1 MTTPTIESPPEQ
13 VKQQK
18 QTNPTG
24 AKPAP
29 ADTAKAAANDAAKP
43 TVVNSAQPAAGD
55 SAELTVTVTAKPTV
69 ADGANQAAADSAKL
83 TVTFTAKPAPADGAN
98 QAAADGTTPAP
109 ADTAK
114 AAANDAAKPAATDGA
129 KPAVANSANPDT
141 AESEKKPADEKAK
154 QAADEKAKHEA
165 DEKAKQEA
173 DEKAKQA
180 ATRRRLILMIVAGV
194 VLIAAAILIW
204 EVFFAAPAVPASIV
218 VVSGRIEGD
227 DSAVASKTTGRI
239 LEVRVREGDS
249 VNAGDTIATLDD
261 AQIRAREDQARD
273 ALSEAESKRMAAE
286 EQIAVLQEQLAQ
298 SRMQVGQSKLD
309 TEGHVGQAEAD
320 LATAQSELAQQL
332 AAYQIAAFN
341 RDAYT
346 RLAKT
351 GAVSEQQGL
360 QASTTADQQLAV
372 VTASRRRVEAS
383 RSQLTT
389 AEATLSNP
397 GIRESQVASVRR
409 QIAEQEAEVASATAQ
424 TEQAQAELAEA
435 EDNRKD
441 LTIRAPFSGTVVTR
455 GAEPGEEVV
464 AGTAVITL
472 LDLSKVYLRGFVPE
486 GQIGKVKVGQSAR
499 VYLDSNSKKPI
510 YAYVSRIDPQATF
523 TPENT
528 YFRDDRVK
536 QVVGLKL
543 QLIGGFGF
551 AKPGMPVDG
560 EVLVQG
566 DKWPKVRR

>member
-1 MTTPTIESPPEQ
+1 MTTPAVESAPEQ
-13 VKQQK
+13 ADQKKQADSPGAKPDSAENAK
-18 QTNPTG
+18 QAATDTAKQPLAGGANQAATDS

-29 ADTAKAAANDAAKP
+29 AE
-43 TVVNSAQPAAGD
+43 G
-55 SAELTVTVTAKPTV
+55 
-69 ADGANQAAADSAKL
+69 
-83 TVTFTAKPAPADGAN
+83 
-98 QAAADGTTPAP
+98 
-109 ADTAK
+109 
-114 AAANDAAKPAATDGA
+114 
-129 KPAVANSANPDT
+129 
-141 AESEKKPADEKAK
+141 EKKA
-154 QAADEKAKHEA
+154 A
-165 DEKAKQEA
+165 DEKAKQETDEKVKNEANEKAKKDA
-173 DEKAKQA
+173 DEKAKKEADEKAKKA
-180 ATRRRLILMIVAGV
+180 ADRRRLLLMIVAGV
-194 VLIAAAILIW
+194 VLIAAALLIW
-204 EVFFAAPAVPASIV
+204 KIFFATPSIPKSIV

-239 LEVRVREGDS
+239 LEVRVREGDT

-273 ALSEAESKRMAAE
+273 ALSEAVAKGAAAQ

-309 TEGHVGQAEAD
+309 TEGHVGQAQAD
-320 LATAQSELAQQL
+320 LATAQAELAQQQ
-332 AAYQIAAFN
+332 AAYQIASFD

-346 RLAKT
+346 RLAKS
-351 GAVSEQQGL
+351 GAVSERQGL
-360 QASTTADQQLAV
+360 QASTTADQQAAV
-372 VTASRRRVEAS
+372 VAASKRRVEAS
-383 RSQLTT
+383 QGALTT
-389 AEATLSNP
+389 AQASLSNP
-397 GIRESQVASVRR
+397 GIRESQVASDRR
-409 QIAEQEAEVASATAQ
+409 QIAQQQAEVASAAAQ
-424 TEQAQAELAEA
+424 TELARAELEEA
-435 EDNRKD
+435 EENRKD

-455 GAEPGEEVV
+455 AAEPGEVVV

-499 VYLDSNSKKPI
+499 VYLDSSSLKPI

-560 EVLVQG
+560 EVLVDG
-566 DKWPKVRR
+566 DKWPKEKRK

>member
-1 MTTPTIESPPEQ
+1 MTTPTVENVPEQ
-13 VKQQK
+13 AEQKKQSD
-18 QTNPTG
+18 PPD

-29 ADTAKAAANDAAKP
+29 AEGAKLAAVD
-43 TVVNSAQPAAGD
+43 V
-55 SAELTVTVTAKPTV
+55 AKPTV
-69 ADGANQAAADSAKL
+69 ANSANQAAANSAK
-83 TVTFTAKPAPADGAN
+83 
-98 QAAADGTTPAP
+98 
-109 ADTAK
+109 
-114 AAANDAAKPAATDGA
+114 
-129 KPAVANSANPDT
+129 PDP
-141 AESEKKPADEKAK
+141 AESDKKAADEKAK
-154 QAADEKAKHEA
+154 QAADEETKR
-165 DEKAKQEA
+165 
-173 DEKAKQA
+173 A
-180 ATRRRLILMIVAGV
+180 ATRRRLILIIVAGV
-194 VLIAAAILIW
+194 ILIAAALLIW
-204 EVFFAAPAVPASIV
+204 RVFFAAPAVPASIV

-239 LEVRVREGDS
+239 LEVRVREGDT
-249 VNAGDTIATLDD
+249 VNAGDTIAILDD

-273 ALSEAESKRMAAE
+273 NLSEAVAKGAAAR
-286 EQIAVLQEQLAQ
+286 EQIAVLQEQLEQ
-298 SRMQVGQSKLD
+298 SRLQVGQSKLD

-320 LATAQSELAQQL
+320 LATAQAELAQQQ

-341 RDAYT
+341 SHAYT

-360 QASTTADQQLAV
+360 EASTTADQQAAV
-372 VTASRRRVEAS
+372 VAASKRRVEAS
-383 RSQLTT
+383 QGALTT
-389 AEATLSNP
+389 AEASLSNP

-409 QIAEQEAEVASATAQ
+409 QIAQQEAEVASATAQ
-424 TEQAQAELAEA
+424 TDQARAELAEA
-435 EDNRKD
+435 GDNRKD

-455 GAEPGEEVV
+455 AAEPGEVVV

-472 LDLSKVYLRGFVPE
+472 LDLTKVYLRGFVPE

-499 VYLDSNSKKPI
+499 VFLDSSSQKPV

-560 EVLVQG
+560 EVLVEG
-566 DKWPKVRR
+566 DKWPKVKRK

>member
-1 MTTPTIESPPEQ
+1 MTTPTVESAPEQ
-13 VKQQK
+13 AEQKK
-18 QTNPTG
+18 QTDPPG

-29 ADTAKAAANDAAKP
+29 AESAKP
-43 TVVNSAQPAAGD
+43 A
-55 SAELTVTVTAKPTV
+55 VTDTAKPTV
-69 ADGANQAAADSAKL
+69 ADGANPAAADSAK
-83 TVTFTAKPAPADGAN
+83 
-98 QAAADGTTPAP
+98 
-109 ADTAK
+109 
-114 AAANDAAKPAATDGA
+114 
-129 KPAVANSANPDT
+129 PDP
-141 AESEKKPADEKAK
+141 AESEKKAADEKAK
-154 QAADEKAKHEA
+154 QAADEKAKQAA
-165 DEKAKQEA
+165 DEKT
-173 DEKAKQA
+173 KQA

-204 EVFFAAPAVPASIV
+204 KIFFAAPPIPKSIV

-249 VNAGDTIATLDD
+249 VNAGDTIAVLDD

-273 ALSEAESKRMAAE
+273 ALSEAEAKGAAAQ

-298 SRMQVGQSKLD
+298 SRLQVGQSKLD
-309 TEGHVGQAEAD
+309 TEGHVAQAEAD
-320 LATAQSELAQQL
+320 LAAAQSELAQQQ

-341 RDAYT
+341 SDAYT

-360 QASTTADQQLAV
+360 QASTTADQQAAV
-372 VTASRRRVEAS
+372 VAASKRRVEAS
-383 RSQLTT
+383 QGALTT
-389 AEATLSNP
+389 AEASLSNP

-409 QIAEQEAEVASATAQ
+409 QIAQQEAEVASATAQ
-424 TEQAQAELAEA
+424 TEQARAELAEA
-435 EDNRKD
+435 GDNRKD

-455 GAEPGEEVV
+455 GAEPGEVVV

-472 LDLSKVYLRGFVPE
+472 LDLTKVYLRGFVPE

-499 VYLDSNSKKPI
+499 VFLDSSSQKPI

-566 DKWPKVRR
+566 DKWPKVRRK

>member
-1 MTTPTIESPPEQ
+1 MTTPTIENAPEAEQ
-13 VKQQK
+13 KK
-18 QTNPTG
+18 QTDPAG
-24 AKPAP
+24 AKPVP
-29 ADTAKAAANDAAKP
+29 SEGEKKAADEKAKK
-43 TVVNSAQPAAGD
+43 
-55 SAELTVTVTAKPTV
+55 E
-69 ADGANQAAADSAKL
+69 
-83 TVTFTAKPAPADGAN
+83 
-98 QAAADGTTPAP
+98 
-109 ADTAK
+109 
-114 AAANDAAKPAATDGA
+114 
-129 KPAVANSANPDT
+129 
-141 AESEKKPADEKAK
+141 ADEKAK
-154 QAADEKAKHEA
+154 QAADEKT
-165 DEKAKQEA
+165 
-173 DEKAKQA
+173 KQA

-194 VLIAAAILIW
+194 VLIVAAILIW
-204 EVFFAAPAVPASIV
+204 NIFFAPYTPKSIV

-239 LEVRVREGDS
+239 LELRVREGDS
-249 VNAGDTIATLDD
+249 VNAGDTIAILDD

-273 ALSEAESKRMAAE
+273 ALSEAEAKGAAAE
-286 EQIAVLQEQLAQ
+286 DQIAVLQEQLLQ

-309 TEGHVGQAEAD
+309 TEGHVGQAQAD
-320 LATAQSELAQQL
+320 LAAAQSELAQQQ

-360 QASTTADQQLAV
+360 QASTTADQQAAV
-372 VTASRRRVEAS
+372 VAASKRRVES
-383 RSQLTT
+383 SQGALTT
-389 AEATLSNP
+389 AEASLSNP
-397 GIRESQVASVRR
+397 GIRESQVSSVRR
-409 QIAEQEAEVASATAQ
+409 QIAQQEAEVASATAQ
-424 TEQAQAELAEA
+424 TEQARAELAEA
-435 EDNRKD
+435 ADNRKD

-455 GAEPGEEVV
+455 GAEPGEVVV

-472 LDLSKVYLRGFVPE
+472 LDLTKVYLRGFVPE
-486 GQIGKVKVGQSAR
+486 GQIGKVKVGQSSR
-499 VYLDSNSKKPI
+499 VFLDSSAKEPI

-566 DKWPKVRR
+566 NQWPKERRK

>member
-1 MTTPTIESPPEQ
+1 MTTPAVESAPEQ
-13 VKQQK
+13 ADQKKQADSPGAKPDSAENAK
-18 QTNPTG
+18 QAATDTAKQPLAGGANQAATDS

-29 ADTAKAAANDAAKP
+29 AE
-43 TVVNSAQPAAGD
+43 G
-55 SAELTVTVTAKPTV
+55 
-69 ADGANQAAADSAKL
+69 
-83 TVTFTAKPAPADGAN
+83 
-98 QAAADGTTPAP
+98 
-109 ADTAK
+109 
-114 AAANDAAKPAATDGA
+114 
-129 KPAVANSANPDT
+129 
-141 AESEKKPADEKAK
+141 EKKA
-154 QAADEKAKHEA
+154 A
-165 DEKAKQEA
+165 DEKAKQETDEKVKNEANEKAKKDA
-173 DEKAKQA
+173 DEKAKKEADEKAKKA
-180 ATRRRLILMIVAGV
+180 ADRRRLLLMIVAGV
-194 VLIAAAILIW
+194 VLIAAALLIW
-204 EVFFAAPAVPASIV
+204 KIFFATPSIPKSIV

-239 LEVRVREGDS
+239 LEVRVREGDT

-273 ALSEAESKRMAAE
+273 ALSEAVAKGAAAQ

-309 TEGHVGQAEAD
+309 TEGHVGQAQAD
-320 LATAQSELAQQL
+320 LATAQAELAQQQ
-332 AAYQIAAFN
+332 AAYQIASFD

-346 RLAKT
+346 RLAKS
-351 GAVSEQQGL
+351 GAVSERQGL
-360 QASTTADQQLAV
+360 QASTTADQQAAV
-372 VTASRRRVEAS
+372 VAASKRRVEAS
-383 RSQLTT
+383 QGALTT
-389 AEATLSNP
+389 AQASLSNP
-397 GIRESQVASVRR
+397 GIRESQVASDRR
-409 QIAEQEAEVASATAQ
+409 QIAQQQAEVASAAAQ
-424 TEQAQAELAEA
+424 TELARAELEEA
-435 EDNRKD
+435 EENRKD

-455 GAEPGEEVV
+455 AAEPGEVVV

-499 VYLDSNSKKPI
+499 VYLDSSSLKPI
-510 YAYVSRIDPQATF
+510 YAYVSWIDPQATF

-560 EVLVQG
+560 EILVDG
-566 DKWPKVRR
+566 DKWPKEKRK

>member
-1 MTTPTIESPPEQ
+1 MTTPTIESGPEQ
-13 VKQQK
+13 AEQK
-18 QTNPTG
+18 RQTDPAG

-29 ADTAKAAANDAAKP
+29 A
-43 TVVNSAQPAAGD
+43 
-55 SAELTVTVTAKPTV
+55 
-69 ADGANQAAADSAKL
+69 
-83 TVTFTAKPAPADGAN
+83 
-98 QAAADGTTPAP
+98 
-109 ADTAK
+109 
-114 AAANDAAKPAATDGA
+114 
-129 KPAVANSANPDT
+129 
-141 AESEKKPADEKAK
+141 ESEKKAADEKDR
-154 QAADEKAKHEA
+154 QAADEETKRT
-165 DEKAKQEA
+165 
-173 DEKAKQA
+173 
-180 ATRRRLILMIVAGV
+180 ATRRRLILIIVAGV
-194 VLIAAAILIW
+194 VLIAAALLIW
-204 EVFFAAPAVPASIV
+204 RVFFAAPAVPASIV

-239 LEVRVREGDS
+239 LEVRVREGDT
-249 VNAGDTIATLDD
+249 VNAGDTIAILDD

-273 ALSEAESKRMAAE
+273 NLSEAVSKGAAAR
-286 EQIAVLQEQLAQ
+286 EQIAVLQEQLEQ
-298 SRMQVGQSKLD
+298 SRLQVGQSKLD

-320 LATAQSELAQQL
+320 LATAQAELAQQQ

-341 RDAYT
+341 SNAYT

-360 QASTTADQQLAV
+360 EASTTADQQAAV
-372 VTASRRRVEAS
+372 VAASKRRVEAS
-383 RSQLTT
+383 QGALTT
-389 AEATLSNP
+389 AEASLSNP

-409 QIAEQEAEVASATAQ
+409 QIAQQEAEVASATAQ
-424 TEQAQAELAEA
+424 TDQARAELAEA
-435 EDNRKD
+435 GDNRKD

-455 GAEPGEEVV
+455 AAEPGEVVV

-472 LDLSKVYLRGFVPE
+472 LDLTKVYLRGFVPE

-499 VYLDSNSKKPI
+499 VFLDSSSQKPI

-560 EVLVQG
+560 EVLVEG
-566 DKWPKVRR
+566 DKWPKVKRK

>member
-1 MTTPTIESPPEQ
+1 MTTPTVESAPEQ
-13 VKQQK
+13 AEQK
-18 QTNPTG
+18 RQTDPPG

-29 ADTAKAAANDAAKP
+29 ADTAKPAANDAAKP
-43 TVVNSAQPAAGD
+43 TV
-55 SAELTVTVTAKPTV
+55 
-69 ADGANQAAADSAKL
+69 ADGKNPAAADSAK
-83 TVTFTAKPAPADGAN
+83 PD
-98 QAAADGTTPAP
+98 QAEG
-109 ADTAK
+109 
-114 AAANDAAKPAATDGA
+114 
-129 KPAVANSANPDT
+129 
-141 AESEKKPADEKAK
+141 EKKA
-154 QAADEKAKHEA
+154 A

-180 ATRRRLILMIVAGV
+180 AARRRLILMIAGGV
-194 VLIAAAILIW
+194 VLIGAAILVWNI
-204 EVFFAAPAVPASIV
+204 FFAAPKIPKSIV

-249 VNAGDTIATLDD
+249 VNAGDTIAILDD

-273 ALSEAESKRMAAE
+273 ALSEAEAKGAAAE
-286 EQIAVLQEQLAQ
+286 EQIAVLQEQLQQ
-298 SRMQVGQSKLD
+298 SRLQVGQSKLD
-309 TEGHVGQAEAD
+309 TEGHVGQAQAD
-320 LATAQSELAQQL
+320 LAAAQSELAQQQ

-341 RDAYT
+341 SNAYT

-360 QASTTADQQLAV
+360 QASTTADQQAAV
-372 VTASRRRVEAS
+372 VAASQRRVES
-383 RSQLTT
+383 SQGALTT
-389 AEATLSNP
+389 AEASLSNP

-409 QIAEQEAEVASATAQ
+409 QIAQQEAEVASATAQ
-424 TEQAQAELAEA
+424 TEQARAELAEA
-435 EDNRKD
+435 GDNRKD

-455 GAEPGEEVV
+455 GAEPGEVVV
-464 AGTAVITL
+464 AGTAIITL
-472 LDLSKVYLRGFVPE
+472 LDLTKVYLRGFVPE

-499 VYLDSNSKKPI
+499 VFLDSSAQKPI

-560 EVLVQG
+560 EVLVLG
-566 DKWPKVRR
+566 DKWPKVKRK